1 MKKTPRK
8 TSYFSKN
15 VETFSAVRATN
26 AAQKDWTKCISY
38 IIQKYIFLRIIYYFL
53 GLKHRVGLGHL
64 LNWQLWTGLQN
75 TVLGS
80 FHCISCGINTNW
92 PEPIYNPITAMEFL
106 AMFTF
111 SWTTLR
117 RKHCWHSIA
126 IMWVV
131 DTFELGLAISSFELW
146 QYQKC
151 WVTYSVS
158 YLVFSQQLIQ
168 WKEH

>member
-1 MKKTPRK
+1 MKKTPTK

-38 IIQKYIFLRIIYYFL
+38 IIQKYVFLRIIYYFL
-53 GLKHRVGLGHL
+53 ELKHRVGLGHL

-80 FHCISCGINTNW
+80 FHCISWGINKNMKCQMPANVFLSIDKILKENW
-92 PEPIYNPITAMEFL
+92 PEPIYNPIKAMEFL

-111 SWTTLR
+111 
-117 RKHCWHSIA
+117 
-126 IMWVV
+126 
-131 DTFELGLAISSFELW
+131 
-146 QYQKC
+146 
-151 WVTYSVS
+151 
-158 YLVFSQQLIQ
+158 QLDNIV
-168 WKEH
+168 